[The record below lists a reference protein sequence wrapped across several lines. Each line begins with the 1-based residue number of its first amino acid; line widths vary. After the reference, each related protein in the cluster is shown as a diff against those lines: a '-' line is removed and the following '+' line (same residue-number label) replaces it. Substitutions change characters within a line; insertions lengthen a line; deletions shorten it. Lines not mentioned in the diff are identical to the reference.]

1 MPRGIDID
9 TVNKRKQIIIL
20 GGGFGGM
27 YAALH
32 LEKQLARNPDVDILL
47 VNRENFFLFTPM
59 LHEVASCELDITHI
73 VNPIR
78 KLLKRTT
85 FFAGEVESIDVN
97 ARTVTVSHGS
107 DDHTHDF
114 TFDHLVVALG
124 SVTNFFGM
132 KDLEENAITMKSLGD
147 AIHLRNQI
155 IKNLEEADGEC
166 SAVHREVMLS
176 FMVAGG
182 GFAGVETMAAINDF
196 VRDAIK
202 HYPNLN
208 ESQIKM
214 TLVHPGDVI
223 LPELGPHL
231 GSYTQK
237 ILSQRKVDVRTKAK
251 VTSYRNGEAV
261 LSDGQR
267 IPTNLLVWTA
277 GTTPNPLLSKLPCA
291 KERGRLVANDFL
303 EVPQWP
309 GIWTLGDCAHLID
322 PGTGKPYPPTAQHA
336 IRQGKVLAANIA
348 ATLNG
353 QTKKAFRFNTI
364 GLLASTGKKTGVAEI
379 FGLKFSGRLA
389 WWMWRTIYLSKL
401 PGLEKKVRVALDWT
415 LDLLFSKDLVQFLTL
430 KSKSVSHP
438 EDFHEVSTLDPI
450 PATLGS

>member
-1 MPRGIDID
+1 
-9 TVNKRKQIIIL
+9 
-20 GGGFGGM
+20 M
-27 YAALH
+27 YVALH
-32 LEKQLARNPDVDILL
+32 LEKKLAKNPDVDILL

-78 KLLKRTT
+78 KLLKRTN
-85 FFAGEVESIDVN
+85 FFAGEVESIDVEGK
-97 ARTVTVSHGS
+97 TITVSHGS

-114 TFDHLVVALG
+114 PFDHLVVALG

-208 ESQIKM
+208 ENQIKM
-214 TLVHPGDVI
+214 TLVHPGEVI
-223 LPELGPHL
+223 LPELGPKL
-231 GSYTQK
+231 GAYTQK
-237 ILSQRKVDVRTKAK
+237 ILAQRKVDVRTKAK
-251 VTSYRNGEAV
+251 VASFRNGEAV
-261 LSDGQR
+261 LSDGHR
-267 IPTNLLVWTA
+267 VPTNLLVWTA
-277 GTTPNPLLSKLPCA
+277 GTTPNPLLAKLPCPT
-291 KERGRLVANDFL
+291 ERGRLIANDFL
-303 EVPQWP
+303 EVPEWP
-309 GIWTLGDCAHLID
+309 GIWTLGDCAHLLD

-353 QTKKAFRFNTI
+353 GPKKPFRFNTI
-364 GLLASTGKKTGVAEI
+364 GLLASTGRKTGVAEV
-379 FGLKFSGRLA
+379 FGFKFSGRIA

-401 PGLEKKVRVALDWT
+401 PGFEKKLRVALDWT

-430 KSKSVSHP
+430 KSKSVSHA
-438 EDFHEVSTLDPI
+438 EDFHEMPTQDASVAAITS
-450 PATLGS
+450 